1 PQEPTDTPQPQGEQP
16 PPEARQAETRQPIG
30 EDARAE
36 SAGPTGPATLQST
49 AGAFPAEVTGQITE
63 SAHDL
68 RGESSSSA
76 ATGEGS
82 ANSTA
87 DTARGA
93 RQDDFLNMPAGTVEE
108 GVPQANREVSG
119 EAAQG
124 SPDQENQA
132 DFAAGSLV
140 AVAGVSL
147 MGDWRRRRSGSTLT
161 ERRVERY

>member
-1 PQEPTDTPQPQGEQP
+1 
-16 PPEARQAETRQPIG
+16 
-30 EDARAE
+30 
-36 SAGPTGPATLQST
+36 
-49 AGAFPAEVTGQITE
+49 VTGQITG

-76 ATGEGS
+76 VTSAATGEGS
-82 ANSTA
+82 ANSIA
-87 DTARGA
+87 DTPREEQKDG
-93 RQDDFLNMPAGTVEE
+93 FLNMPAGTVEE
-108 GVPQANREVSG
+108 GVPQANREASG
-119 EAAQG
+119 EAVQG

-161 ERRVERY
+161 ERRVERD